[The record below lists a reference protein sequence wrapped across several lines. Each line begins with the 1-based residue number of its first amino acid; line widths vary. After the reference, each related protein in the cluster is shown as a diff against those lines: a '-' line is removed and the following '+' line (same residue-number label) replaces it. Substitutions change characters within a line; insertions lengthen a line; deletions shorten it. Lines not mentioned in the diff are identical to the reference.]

1 MNDKELERRLEQALS
16 HAAPDDLEGILARC
30 ETQKGIVIPMTE
42 KNSSKQNT
50 SKKKWMS
57 LAVAAC
63 LALVLVGG
71 GAGYY
76 YQTNNA
82 VTSVVSLDVNPS
94 VELKVNKNEK
104 VISATPQ
111 NEDGTIIL
119 EGLDLEGVPVDVA
132 LNAVIGSLLQHGY
145 VDELANSIL
154 ITVEDEDVQRGEK
167 LQQELT
173 AQADA
178 VLSSAQINGAI
189 LSQTLQ
195 YNQELNQKAE
205 EYGISTGKAALIQS
219 IVDGSNNTK
228 TFESLVGLTI
238 NDLNLLYS
246 AQNTTAAQGQ
256 EGSTVIGG
264 ADAPTDI
271 LVSNTIQTSGTANQS
286 AYIGADAAKNAAL
299 QHAGLSSNQVT
310 FLKAE
315 FDYDNGRM
323 IYEVDFHSGNQKY
336 EYEIDASNGQVVK
349 YETEATGTA
358 PSTGAATSSS
368 YIGESAAKAAALSH
382 AGVKE
387 SDTSYCNA
395 WLEYDDGRAECYEVE
410 FMVGS
415 SRYEYE
421 IALTSAAVIKHEVK
435 TYSQTNTGNSGTAS
449 NTGTSSNTGTTTNNT
464 NTTNNNT
471 TTSNTGSTTNG
482 GGTSSDIGSEAAKN
496 AALKDAGVSA
506 SSASGM
512 QVKQDWEHGRIEYEV
527 EFWANNTEYDYTVD
541 GTTGA
546 ILKKDTENH
555 GSTTTGGTASGDIGS
570 DQAKSIALNH
580 AGVSESN
587 TYGLKVKQDYDDG
600 RLEYE
605 VEFKSGGMEYEYTI
619 NAADGTILSHESDWD
634 D

>member
-1 MNDKELERRLEQALS
+1 MNDKELERRLEQAVS
-16 HAAPDDLEGILARC
+16 HAAPNDLEGILARC
-30 ETQKGIVIPMTE
+30 ETQKGNVIPMTE
-42 KNSSKQNT
+42 KNSSKQSNG
-50 SKKKWMS
+50 KKKWLS

-63 LALVLVGG
+63 LALVVVGG

-82 VTSVVSLDVNPS
+82 VASVVSLDVNPS
-94 VELKVNKNEK
+94 VELKVNKSEK

-111 NEDGTIIL
+111 NEDGTVIL
-119 EGLDLEGVPVDVA
+119 EGLDLKGVPVDVA

-154 ITVEDEDVQRGEK
+154 ITVEDENVQRGEK
-167 LQQELT
+167 LQQELS

-178 VLSSAQINGAI
+178 ALASAQINGAI

-195 YNQELNQKAE
+195 YNQELSRKAE
-205 EYGISTGKAALIQS
+205 EYGISAGKAALIQS
-219 IVDGSNNTK
+219 IVEGSNNTK

-238 NDLNLLYS
+238 NELNLLYS
-246 AQNTTAAQGQ
+246 AQNTSGTQGQ

-264 ADAPTDI
+264 ADGPTNI
-271 LVSNTIQTSGTANQS
+271 LVSNTIQTSGTASQS

-299 QHAGLSSNQVT
+299 QHAGLSANQVT

-315 FDYDNGRM
+315 FDYDDGRM
-323 IYEVDFHSGNQKY
+323 IYEVEFHSGNQKY

-349 YETEATGTA
+349 YETEATGSA
-358 PSTGAATSSS
+358 PSTGTASSSS
-368 YIGESAAKAAALSH
+368 YIGESAAKTAALSH

-421 IALTSAAVIKHEVK
+421 IALTSATVLKHEVK
-435 TYSQTNTGNSGTAS
+435 TYSQPASGGGSTTANSGTGSNAGSTGNSGS
-449 NTGTSSNTGTTTNNT
+449 
-464 NTTNNNT
+464 
-471 TTSNTGSTTNG
+471 GS
-482 GGTSSDIGSEAAKN
+482 GTSSDIGSEAAKN

-506 SSASGM
+506 SSANF
-512 QVKQDWEHGRIEYEV
+512 VKAERDWDDGRLEYEI

-546 ILKKDTENH
+546 ILKRDTEHH
-555 GSTTTGGTASGDIGS
+555 GNAGTGNSTGSGTASGDIGS
-570 DQAKSIALNH
+570 DKAKSIALNH
-580 AGVSESN
+580 AGVSESS
-587 TYGLKVKQDYDDG
+587 TYNLKVKQDYDDG

-605 VEFKSGGMEYEYTI
+605 VEFKANGMEYEYTI
-619 NAADGTILSHESDWD
+619 LASDGTILSHESDRD

>member
-1 MNDKELERRLEQALS
+1 MNDKELERRLEQAVS
-16 HAAPDDLEGILARC
+16 HAAPNDLEGILARC

-42 KNSSKQNT
+42 KNSSKQST

-63 LALVLVGG
+63 LALVVVGG

-76 YQTNNA
+76 YQSNNA
-82 VTSVVSLDVNPS
+82 VASVVSLDVNPS

-111 NEDGTIIL
+111 NEDGKVIL
-119 EGLDLEGVPVDVA
+119 EGLDLKGVPVDVA
-132 LNAVIGSLLQHGY
+132 MNAVIGSLLQHGY

-154 ITVEDEDVQRGEK
+154 ITVEDDDVQRGEK
-167 LQQELT
+167 LQEELT

-178 VLSSAQINGAI
+178 ALASAQINGAI

-195 YNQELNQKAE
+195 YNEELSRKAE
-205 EYGISTGKAALIQS
+205 EYGISAGKAALIQA
-219 IVDGSNNTK
+219 IVEGSNNTK

-238 NDLNLLYS
+238 NELNLLYS
-246 AQNTTAAQGQ
+246 AQNTTGTQSQ

-264 ADAPTDI
+264 ADGPTDI
-271 LVSNTIQTSGTANQS
+271 LVSNTIQTSGTASQS
-286 AYIGADAAKNAAL
+286 AYIGADAAKSAAL
-299 QHAGLSSNQVT
+299 KHAGLSTDQVT

-315 FDYDNGRM
+315 FDYDDGRM
-323 IYEVDFHSGNQKY
+323 VYEVEFHSGSKKY

-358 PSTGAATSSS
+358 PSTGSANSSS

-387 SDTSYCNA
+387 SDTKYCNA

-421 IALTSAAVIKHEVK
+421 IALTSATVLKHEVK
-435 TYSQTNTGNSGTAS
+435 TYSQSTSGGS
-449 NTGTSSNTGTTTNNT
+449 TS
-464 NTTNNNT
+464 
-471 TTSNTGSTTNG
+471 TGSAG
-482 GGTSSDIGSEAAKN
+482 SSGSTSSDIGSEAAKS

-506 SSASGM
+506 SSATGM
-512 QVKQDWEHGRIEYEV
+512 KVERDWDDGRLEYEI

-541 GTTGA
+541 GTSGA
-546 ILKKDTENH
+546 ILKRDTERH
-555 GSTTTGGTASGDIGS
+555 GSTGTGSTGNSGSTSSDIGS
-570 DQAKSIALNH
+570 DKAKSIALNH
-580 AGVSESN
+580 AGVSESS
-587 TYGLKVKQDYDDG
+587 TYELKVKQDYDDG
-600 RLEYE
+600 QLEYE
-605 VEFKSGGMEYEYTI
+605 VEFKANGVEYEYTI
-619 NAADGTILSHESDWD
+619 LASDGSILSHESDRD